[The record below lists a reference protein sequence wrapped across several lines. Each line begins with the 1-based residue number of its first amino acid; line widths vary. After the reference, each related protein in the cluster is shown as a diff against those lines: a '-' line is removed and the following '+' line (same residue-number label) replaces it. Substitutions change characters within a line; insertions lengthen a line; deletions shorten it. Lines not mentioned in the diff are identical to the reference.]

1 MILSNK
7 IFYSKENMVFAYVI
21 VMVLSKLCN
30 VSAKTL
36 LKTTDYHHAKL
47 IYFFEINKLY
57 FIKQIKKYLSPRHL
71 VFYVSS

>member
-1 MILSNK
+1 
-7 IFYSKENMVFAYVI
+7 MVFAYII

-30 VSAKTL
+30 VSAKTS

-57 FIKQIKKYLSPRHL
+57 FIKQTKKYLAQDI
-71 VFYVSS
+71 